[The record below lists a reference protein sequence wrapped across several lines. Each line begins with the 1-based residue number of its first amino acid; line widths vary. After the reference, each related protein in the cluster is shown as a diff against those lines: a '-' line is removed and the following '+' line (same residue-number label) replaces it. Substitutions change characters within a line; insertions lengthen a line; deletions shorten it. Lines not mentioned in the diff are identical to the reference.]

1 MERRCPHCGARI
13 EPDAPETTECPV
25 CRNIIRPANPDAKRL
40 VRVALITVVLYFV
53 AMFSMLI
60 DDTGIWIAVIF
71 GIAFVSGVY
80 LLYVLM
86 RFFKMG
92 A

>member
-25 CRNIIRPANPDAKRL
+25 CQNVIRPANPYTKRL
-40 VRVALITVVLYFV
+40 TVTALITLVVYFA
-53 AMFSMLI
+53 AMVSMLM
-60 DDTGIWIAVIF
+60 DDTGIWIAVVF
-71 GIAFVSGVY
+71 GAAFVSGAY

-86 RFFKMG
+86 RFFRAG

>member
-1 MERRCPHCGARI
+1 
-13 EPDAPETTECPV
+13 
-25 CRNIIRPANPDAKRL
+25 
-40 VRVALITVVLYFV
+40 VALITVVLYFV